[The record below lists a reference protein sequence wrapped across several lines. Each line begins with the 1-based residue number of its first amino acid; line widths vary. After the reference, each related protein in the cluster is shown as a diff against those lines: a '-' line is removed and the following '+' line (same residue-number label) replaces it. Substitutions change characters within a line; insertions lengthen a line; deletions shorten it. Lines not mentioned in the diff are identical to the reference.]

1 MDESYKKILV
11 ELYKEN
17 QAFLNKAIFGVATL
31 AMPLLFQVLHDEKVL
46 FGPKVLLW
54 LSLFG
59 FFLVITFQIF
69 SLKAARD
76 GCDKSLEGNAAD
88 TECGEKLF
96 NRARRLDKWRERF
109 FVLSFFLIV
118 LAMVFNILPKEINM
132 TQGQGSKGRVMIG
145 QDSFTPP
152 KAMVTQ
158 NKPATPPP
166 APSRPAQSQ
175 STTGGNQGKA
185 K

>member
-1 MDESYKKILV
+1 MNDEYKKLLV
-11 ELYKEN
+11 ELYKDN
-17 QAFLNKAIFGVATL
+17 QAFLNKAIFSIATL
-31 AMPLLFQVLHDEKVL
+31 AIPLLFQVLQEEKAL
-46 FGPKVLLW
+46 FCLKVLLW
-54 LSLFG
+54 LSLLE
-59 FFLVITFQIF
+59 FFAVITLQIL

-76 GCDKSLEGNAAD
+76 GCDKSLEGTS
-88 TECGEKLF
+88 TETEVGERLF
-96 NRARRLDKWRERF
+96 NKARTLDKWRDGV
-109 FVLSFFLIV
+109 FVLSFLLIV
-118 LAMVFNILPKEINM
+118 VAMVFNILPKEINM
-132 TQGQGSKGRVMIG
+132 TQGQGGKGQVMIG